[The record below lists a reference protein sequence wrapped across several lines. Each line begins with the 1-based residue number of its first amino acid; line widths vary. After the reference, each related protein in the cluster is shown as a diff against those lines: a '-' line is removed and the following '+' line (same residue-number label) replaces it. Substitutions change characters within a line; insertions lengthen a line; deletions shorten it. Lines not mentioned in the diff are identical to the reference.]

1 MQRTGAVGRPGAELV
16 TSCDPEGQSG
26 GLGQPRALAPRAGH
40 RKAGPGQVAAS
51 RGAGVQHKPLP
62 RRGVLFRALKQRV
75 GWMKKCFSDEIENIF
90 L

>member
-26 GLGQPRALAPRAGH
+26 GLGQPRALAPCAGR

-51 RGAGVQHKPLP
+51 RGLGYSTNPFLREVCFLGLSK
-62 RRGVLFRALKQRV
+62 
-75 GWMKKCFSDEIENIF
+75 GWVDEEMF
-90 L
+90 F